1 MTENRTEPTRLN
13 RQEAKRETQ
22 DRLLAAAR
30 ELFLERGFHA
40 ASVADIAARA
50 GYTTG
55 AIYSNFG
62 GKEDLF
68 LAIYDEQVTRGVE
81 QAQRA
86 FAEAGWIGG
95 LERLTAQRGDRDRSD
110 ELWLAVFL
118 EFWAHV
124 IRSPDA
130 RERFA
135 ELHARA
141 LEPIVEANERLV
153 SEHGMKLPLDP
164 RSWTLAMN
172 GMHLGIVLERLTQPD
187 VVAPDLG
194 IRMQRFAVEQVM
206 RDGGTRE
213 RGRKR

>member
-1 MTENRTEPTRLN
+1 M
-13 RQEAKRETQ
+13 
-22 DRLLAAAR
+22 
-30 ELFLERGFHA
+30 
-40 ASVADIAARA
+40 
-50 GYTTG
+50 
-55 AIYSNFG
+55 
-62 GKEDLF
+62 
-68 LAIYDEQVTRGVE
+68 
-81 QAQRA
+81 
-86 FAEAGWIGG
+86 IGG

-110 ELWLAVFL
+110 ERWLAVFL
-118 EFWAHV
+118 RVLGAHV

-153 SEHGMKLPLDP
+153 SEHGMELPLDP

-194 IRMQRFAVEQVM
+194 IRMQRFVVEQVM
-206 RDGGTRE
+206 RDGGSRE
-213 RGRKR
+213 RGKKR

>member
-1 MTENRTEPTRLN
+1 MSESGTRPTRLN

-40 ASVADIAARA
+40 ASVAEIAERA

-68 LAIYDEQVTRGVE
+68 LAVYDRQVASGVE

-95 LERLTAQRGDRDRSD
+95 LERLTAERGDRSPSD
-110 ELWLAVFL
+110 ERWLAVFL

-124 IRSPDA
+124 IRSAGA

-141 LEPIVEANERLV
+141 LEPIVEAHERLV
-153 SEHGMKLPLDP
+153 SEHGMKLPLDA
-164 RSWTLAMN
+164 RSWTHAMN
-172 GMHLGIVLERLTQPD
+172 AMHLGIVLERLTQPD
-187 VVAPDLG
+187 VVAPDAG
-194 IRMQRFAVEQVM
+194 IRMQRFVVEQVM
-206 RDGGTRE
+206 RDASSREGGK
-213 RGRKR
+213 KR